1 MYTQKK
7 AKSKPMVLS
16 KYTKIYPSV
25 EGVDSR
31 ILYSTKNAATIIV
44 PSGMIDEIEKGG
56 LSDEEKE
63 TLVGLGFLVTGLEQE
78 KREMLGFISELNA
91 LNKSMRY
98 IIVLNLDCNLG
109 CKYCFEGVRK
119 GKFYLTDEVEA
130 RFIDFVKRSDLSNKE
145 NIQVTFYGG
154 EPLLSTERIVSISEK
169 IRSFADSRGI
179 QYSFSLVT
187 NGTLLTPEV
196 VRRLTPLGLK
206 SAKVTLDGPKEVHD
220 AFRPFKSGAGSFDI
234 IVRNIGAVCDSLHIQ
249 VGGNHTRG
257 NYRKFPLLLD
267 YLMDRGLTPGMI
279 PVIKFDPVINE
290 SSEFALPDFH
300 DGCDSTE
307 EPWLVEAAILLREEI
322 LKRGYRQPKVV
333 PSPCLMELDDSFV
346 VNYDGTLYKCPGMI
360 GRKECCIGD
369 VANIA
374 SDSRASHGLD
384 DWKNE
389 DCLACSYLPLCFGG
403 CKYSKL
409 VRDGNMRGVNCRK
422 KYFDGTLEELV
433 AQDVRYNL

>member
-1 MYTQKK
+1 
-7 AKSKPMVLS
+7 MVLS
-16 KYTKIYPSV
+16 KYTKIYPSA

-31 ILYSTKNAATIIV
+31 VLYSTKNAATIIV
-44 PSGMIDEIEKGG
+44 PFGMIDDIEKGG

-63 TLVGLGFLVTGLEQE
+63 TLVSLGFLVGDVDQE

-91 LNKSMRY
+91 LNRSLRY
-98 IIVLNLDCNLG
+98 VVVLNLDCNLG

-130 RFIDFVKRSDLSNKE
+130 RFVDFVKRSDFSNKE
-145 NIQVTFYGG
+145 DIQITFYGG
-154 EPLLSTERIVSISEK
+154 EPLLSTERIISISK
-169 IRSFADSRGI
+169 KVRSFAEGRGI
-179 QYSFSLVT
+179 QYGFSLVT

-206 SAKVTLDGPKEVHD
+206 SAKVTLDGPKEIHD
-220 AFRPFKSGAGSFDI
+220 AFRPFKYGAASFDI
-234 IVRNIGAVCDSLHIQ
+234 IVRNIGDVCDSIRIQ
-249 VGGNHTRG
+249 VGGNYTRG

-267 YLMDRGLTPGMI
+267 YLVDRGLTPRKI
-279 PVIKFDPVINE
+279 PMIKFDPVVNE

-307 EPWLVEAAILLREEI
+307 EPWLVEATILLREEV
-322 LKRGYRQPKVV
+322 LKRGYRQPKIM
-333 PSPCLMELDDSFV
+333 PSPCVMELDDSFV

-369 VANIA
+369 ITSSAN
-374 SDSRASHGLD
+374 DSRTSHGLD

-403 CKYSKL
+403 CKYSKI
-409 VRDGNMRGVNCRK
+409 VRDGNMQGVNCRK
-422 KYFDGTLEELV
+422 KYFEETLEGLI
-433 AQDVRYNL
+433 AQDVRYDL